1 MWDEDGRVRGRGR
14 GEGGTGRVGGNKRC
28 ERRGESMG
36 RTLALGEGRR
46 KVI

>member
-1 MWDEDGRVRGRGR
+1 MWAEDGRVRVRGR
-14 GEGGTGRVGGNKRC
+14 GEGTGRVGGNKRC